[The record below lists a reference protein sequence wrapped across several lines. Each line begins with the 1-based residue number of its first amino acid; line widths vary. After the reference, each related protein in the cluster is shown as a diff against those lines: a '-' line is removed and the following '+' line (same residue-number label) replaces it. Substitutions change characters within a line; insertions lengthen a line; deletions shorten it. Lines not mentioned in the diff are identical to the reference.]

1 MSTLVASAGNAKAFW
16 YLTRGTGAVAL
27 ILLTAGV
34 VLGVMT
40 TTRLQTL
47 RLPRFLVSGLHRN
60 LTLLAVAFLV
70 VHIVSTILDG
80 FVPIGLKDAFVP
92 FVSSYRPVWLGLG
105 AVAFDL
111 LLALIVT
118 SLLRL
123 RIGLRTWR
131 VVHWLAYAAWPVAL
145 VHALGTGSDARTGW
159 LGVLAVACTGAV
171 ALSVLWRAW
180 VARSGS
186 VPLRAGGALAALTVP
201 IAILAWAE
209 SGPLQT
215 GWAARAGTP
224 TPLLLSARLAAA
236 RRTAAALTTPAAAV
250 VPQATLPAS
259 FHSSFRGSLHEKPAG
274 QGLVT
279 VSIDGSTT
287 GGFNGRVHVAL
298 RGAPIDGGGVQ
309 MIDNSVGLLP
319 TGASTWLTGR
329 VVALSG
335 QQILADVQ
343 RSTGH
348 SVRVLLA
355 LRIDQASGR
364 VTGVMRSA
372 AGDVDAE

>member
-1 MSTLVASAGNAKAFW
+1 MSTLVASAGSAKTLW
-16 YLTRGTGAVAL
+16 YLTRGTGAVAM

-40 TTRLQTL
+40 TARLQTL

-70 VHIVSTILDG
+70 VHIVSTVLDG
-80 FVPIGLKDAFVP
+80 FVPIGLKDAFLP
-92 FVSSYRPVWLGLG
+92 FLSGYRPVWLGLG

-111 LLALIVT
+111 LLALIIT
-118 SLLRL
+118 SLTRA
-123 RIGLRTWR
+123 RIGVRAWR

-145 VHALGTGSDARTGW
+145 VHALGAGTDARTGW

-171 ALSVLWRAW
+171 ALSVLSRVW

-186 VPLRAGGALAALTVP
+186 VPLRAGVALAALAVP
-201 IAILAWAE
+201 IAILVWAE

-224 TPLLLSARLAAA
+224 KSLLRSTRIATA
-236 RRTAAALTTPAAAV
+236 RRTAAAHTAQAL
-250 VPQATLPAS
+250 PQPTLPAS
-259 FHSSFRGSLHEKPAG
+259 FHSAFRGRLHEKPAG

-287 GGFNGRVHVAL
+287 GGFDGRVHVAL

-319 TGASTWLTGR
+319 TDAGAWLPGH

-335 QQILADVQ
+335 QQIIADVQ
-343 RSTGH
+343 RATGH
-348 SVRVLLA
+348 PVRVLLA
-355 LRIDQASGR
+355 LRIDQASGH
-364 VTGVMRSA
+364 VTGTVRSP
-372 AGDVDAE
+372 AGEAEAE